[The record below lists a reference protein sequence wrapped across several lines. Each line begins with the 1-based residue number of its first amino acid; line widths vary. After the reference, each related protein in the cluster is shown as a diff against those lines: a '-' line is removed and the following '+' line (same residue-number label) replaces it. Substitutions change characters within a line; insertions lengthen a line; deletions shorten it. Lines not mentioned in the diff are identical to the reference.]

1 MKEDTIMQT
10 GCFKKKKVFLGN
22 KKEFMKDKRHESRKE
37 KPSRSINQLRRG
49 DFQKV
54 EQKIQR

>member
-1 MKEDTIMQT
+1 
-10 GCFKKKKVFLGN
+10 
-22 KKEFMKDKRHESRKE
+22 MKDKRRESRKE

-54 EQKIQR
+54 EQKIQRQKIAMKS